1 MVFIDPIYLHW
12 NKGALNDISV
22 CLCHCACSS
31 RQGSLLKPR
40 HSVTASS
47 PLRVWCRPENQ
58 TVKMA
63 TEGTSSLCCVFCICV
78 NVGTHVLWY
87 FNGDH
92 KIFSVLSPCLSPCLK
107 QDLSV
112 VFCSFSQDS
121 WFMVFL
127 DFSCLSFHLAGGVLG
142 LQMYSFIWVLQ
153 SLHPLNHLASST

>member
-87 FNGDH
+87 FNGI
-92 KIFSVLSPCLSPCLK
+92 KYSLFSVLVFHLVWNRISLLF
-107 QDLSV
+107 SV
-112 VFCSFSQDS
+112 RSARIADS
-121 WFMVFL
+121 WSSWISPVSASTL
-127 DFSCLSFHLAGGVLG
+127 QEEYWDYKCTVLYG
-142 LQMYSFIWVLQ
+142 FF
-153 SLHPLNHLASST
+153 NHFTH